1 MGFLSFLYS
10 SQPAENVAE
19 LDLTTM
25 YPPRDLLRPQPK
37 VASYARVPLEIVMNI
52 LETAYY
58 NDALEPDVKLLTS
71 CALVCKDW
79 TYVAQKLLFRHIT
92 LRSQP
97 AYIAFQEAVDR
108 STPRGRMLG
117 DAVVRMR
124 VVLDH
129 NQPYRLAQ
137 RSFARA
143 VTLCPNLYELNVA
156 LYGEG
161 APGQDVVGS
170 PDAARMQR
178 YAPAFDDRTLS
189 LLRSGPRISALQ
201 FSNWSDNCTSLSQLL
216 DIWPCLKSLVISG
229 TTPQLPSESLGPF
242 PCALEELRMNFQTS
256 PSVDF
261 LQWLLHNSAST
272 LRVLEFERDP
282 SPELLDFVTSEYG
295 SSLQSLA
302 LPTCNSFESVKAVHV
317 CSALRE
323 FKMEGA
329 WAMPAMYKAL
339 PFSLEHLAIGI
350 DADTPLQHVV
360 QAIRRSDMLST
371 VTVHVWHGGE
381 RHPQMAAL
389 KIACALQG
397 VDLRVTRDVREFRSL
412 TRGDPVP
419 TDSYPRPRTLE
430 NLKYMHSSTL
440 STPISI

>member
-1 MGFLSFLYS
+1 MGFFSFLYP
-10 SQPAENVAE
+10 SQPVEIVAE
-19 LDLTTM
+19 QDLTTM
-25 YPPRDLLRPQPK
+25 YPPRDLVRPTQPK
-37 VASYARVPLEIVMNI
+37 AVRRMPLEIVMNV

-58 NDALEPDVKLLTS
+58 NDALEPDVELLTS

-79 TYVAQKLLFRHIT
+79 SYVSQKLLFRHVT

-97 AYIAFQEAVDR
+97 AYISFQEAIDR

-124 VVLDH
+124 VVLDQ

-156 LYGEG
+156 LYGAG

-178 YAPAFDDRTLS
+178 YAPAFDDRTLA

-201 FSNWSDNCTSLSQLL
+201 LSNWSDNCTSLSQLL

-229 TTPQLPSESLGPF
+229 IAPQLVHESLGPF

-282 SPELLDFVTSEYG
+282 SPELLDFLTFEYG
-295 SSLQSLA
+295 SKLQSLA
-302 LPTCNSFESVKAVHV
+302 LPTCMSHESVRALRA
-317 CSALRE
+317 CGSLRE
-323 FKMEGA
+323 FKMESG
-329 WAMPAMYKAL
+329 WATQALYKAL
-339 PFSLEHLAIGI
+339 PSSLEHLAIGI
-350 DADTPLQHVV
+350 DADTPLQQVV
-360 QAIRRSDMLST
+360 QNIRRCDTLSA
-371 VTVHVWHGGE
+371 VTLHVWHGGE
-381 RHPQMAAL
+381 RHPQLPAL

-397 VDLRVTRDVREFRSL
+397 VDLRMTRDIREFRRI

-419 TDSYPRPRTLE
+419 AESYPRPRTLD
-430 NLKYMHSSTL
+430 NIRYMQSSTL
-440 STPISI
+440 SASTPI

>member
-1 MGFLSFLYS
+1 MGFLNFLFS
-10 SQPAENVAE
+10 HQPAENDE
-19 LDLTTM
+19 TLDLTAM
-25 YPPRDLLRPQPK
+25 YPPRSLVRPQSK
-37 VASYARVPLEIVMNI
+37 VASRTVPLEIVMNI

-58 NDALEPDVKLLTS
+58 NDANEPDVELLKS
-71 CALVCKDW
+71 CALVSKDW
-79 TYVAQKLLFRHIT
+79 SFISQKLLFRHVT

-108 STPRGRMLG
+108 STARGRMLG

-156 LYGEG
+156 LFGEG

-178 YAPAFDDRTLS
+178 HAPAFDDRTLS

-216 DIWPCLKSLVISG
+216 DIWPCLKSLIISG
-229 TTPQLPSESLGPF
+229 TAPQLTSESLGPF

-272 LRVLEFERDP
+272 LRVLDFERDP
-282 SPELLDFVTSEYG
+282 SPEVLDFLTSEYG
-295 SSLQSLA
+295 STLQSLA
-302 LPTCNSFESVKAVHV
+302 LPSCGSFESVKAVHT
-317 CSALRE
+317 CGSLRE
-323 FKMEGA
+323 FKMESA
-329 WAMPAMYKAL
+329 WATPALYKAL
-339 PFSLEHLAIGI
+339 PFTLEHLAVGI

-360 QAIRRSDMLST
+360 GAIRCSDMLTT
-371 VTVHVWHGGE
+371 VTVHIWNGGE
-381 RHPQMAAL
+381 RHPHLAAL

-397 VDLRVTRDVREFRSL
+397 VELKMTRDIREFRSI

-419 TDSYPRPRTLE
+419 ADSFPRSRTLD
-430 NLKYMHSSTL
+430 NLKYMQSATTSP
-440 STPISI
+440 PISI